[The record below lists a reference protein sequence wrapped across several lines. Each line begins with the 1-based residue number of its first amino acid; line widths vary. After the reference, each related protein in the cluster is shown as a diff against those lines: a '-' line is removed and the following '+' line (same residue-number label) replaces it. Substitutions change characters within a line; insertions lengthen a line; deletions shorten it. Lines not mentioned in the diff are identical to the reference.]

1 MNFLNSIE
9 GLLPKN
15 RLARSVIGLASGTAL
30 GQAMVIFASPILT
43 RLYTPADFGVLSL
56 YVAVIA
62 IVGVVAGLRYEF
74 ALPIASSNHDAAA
87 LAVLGCGLTLLTSLL
102 AWIALLLAWGPIE
115 DAFDLALLR
124 PYRWMV
130 PVGIASIGIFNTF
143 TFWGTREQMYGV
155 LARSKLSQGV
165 GIVATQ
171 VGAGLMTAG
180 GIGLIAGDVIGR
192 IIGALYIGRRV
203 GIDHFRH
210 IRSLD
215 SVALKSVLVRFQRFP
230 LLSAPASFFNTLG
243 LRLPVILVAGL
254 YGIEPAGWLMLSQ
267 MTIGGPM
274 TLIGQ
279 SVSRVYTGELG
290 RQRRESPSL
299 MENLF
304 LRMTVKLARYCFLPI
319 LVLAVVAPMVFEWVF
334 GENWYTAGLYTR
346 LLAMMLIAQIIVVP
360 VASTLTILE
369 RQDLQLIWNV
379 LRVFVVVLG
388 FWFAAY
394 NGLSDYFAIA
404 IYCGLMFFFYAAL
417 WCISFFQIRQY
428 LLTEGNEP

>member
-1 MNFLNSIE
+1 MMLN
-9 GLLPKN
+9 
-15 RLARSVIGLASGTAL
+15 RSSGTTRNDVCVLSYREAIMARVAKVKPIKML
-30 GQAMVIFASPILT
+30 PTSPIKIFA
-43 RLYTPADFGVLSL
+43 
-56 YVAVIA
+56 
-62 IVGVVAGLRYEF
+62 
-74 ALPIASSNHDAAA
+74 
-87 LAVLGCGLTLLTSLL
+87 
-102 AWIALLLAWGPIE
+102 
-115 DAFDLALLR
+115 
-124 PYRWMV
+124 
-130 PVGIASIGIFNTF
+130 
-143 TFWGTREQMYGV
+143 
-155 LARSKLSQGV
+155 
-165 GIVATQ
+165 
-171 VGAGLMTAG
+171 G
-180 GIGLIAGDVIGR
+180 GVIGR
-192 IIGALYIGRRV
+192 IIGALHIGRRV

-267 MTIGGPM
+267 MIIGGPM

-369 RQDLQLIWNV
+369 RQDLQLTWNV

-388 FWFAAY
+388 FWFASY
-394 NGLSDYFAIA
+394 NALSDYFAIA
-404 IYCGLMFFFYAAL
+404 IYCGLMFLFYVAL

-428 LLTEGNEP
+428 LLSEGNEP